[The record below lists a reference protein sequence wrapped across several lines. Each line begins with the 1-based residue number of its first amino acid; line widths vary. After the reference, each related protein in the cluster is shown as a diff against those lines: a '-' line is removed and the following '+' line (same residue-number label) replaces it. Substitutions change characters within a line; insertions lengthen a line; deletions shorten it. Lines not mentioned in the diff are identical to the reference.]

1 MAQAHDA
8 PAGHEDPALLESLL
22 DDRMHAVN
30 LTMHGASARLDA
42 VESRLDELEPHF
54 NDRVEKAAASAA
66 ARILREEIGRLLENE

>member
-1 MAQAHDA
+1 
-8 PAGHEDPALLESLL
+8 
-22 DDRMHAVN
+22 MHAVN
-30 LTMHGASARLDA
+30 LTMRGASARLDA